1 MLAKLKA
8 KLNNREYQYLALFTL
23 LGFFIMLICS
33 YTSPAFYFDYSP
45 DNNAFFTVGK
55 AMAHGQVLY
64 KDIFEQKGP
73 YIYLLHIIAYL
84 VAQRSFVFIYFYES
98 LTLIASMYLTYRIAK
113 LVLTTPQALLVGI
126 LSPALFL
133 YHPYYDYGDTAEFFA
148 LPLILSL
155 IYLIMLLVVYHLR
168 VSPWWFFAQGLFVG
182 IEFFSKYTL
191 LGGWIAFYLFMGV
204 YLLRRKKWQ
213 MLQRLIL
220 WSGAGFL
227 LATVPWIVYF
237 AVVHGLK
244 SFIAVYFLFNTQVYM
259 TSSVSFFAN
268 LVQSASLLSQFFL
281 SSVVFFMLGLVGTL
295 AITFRTDILPG
306 AFAKSLYLLVF
317 LGNDIFALYGYSSGN
332 VFQYYQLV
340 YFPFFVLPLI
350 YFCKFFFDRQT
361 IRSDDDALTIL
372 ATILV
377 SLFLVLGVNNNFT
390 SSRLFPNNASVTD
403 RHTKVPQAPAQTEF
417 GDLMR
422 AQTTGK
428 MTLLNYGSIDMG
440 FYTAS
445 GAVPTQY
452 YFQNYNI
459 PAKSDPTIL
468 NSQVNAIRHK
478 QVEWVVFNTPA
489 GKSPQAWKGLSYKPG
504 QITDGNLNPGTA
516 QMSKILYRN
525 YRYVAQHTQSFEN
538 MNVTYWLFQRKGN

>member
-1 MLAKLKA
+1 
-8 KLNNREYQYLALFTL
+8 
-23 LGFFIMLICS
+23 
-33 YTSPAFYFDYSP
+33 
-45 DNNAFFTVGK
+45 
-55 AMAHGQVLY
+55 
-64 KDIFEQKGP
+64 
-73 YIYLLHIIAYL
+73 
-84 VAQRSFVFIYFYES
+84 
-98 LTLIASMYLTYRIAK
+98 
-113 LVLTTPQALLVGI
+113 
-126 LSPALFL
+126 
-133 YHPYYDYGDTAEFFA
+133 
-148 LPLILSL
+148 
-155 IYLIMLLVVYHLR
+155 
-168 VSPWWFFAQGLFVG
+168 
-182 IEFFSKYTL
+182 
-191 LGGWIAFYLFMGV
+191 MGV

-213 MLQRLIL
+213 MLQRLII

>member
-1 MLAKLKA
+1 M
-8 KLNNREYQYLALFTL
+8 NNREYQYLALFAL

-155 IYLIMLLVVYHLR
+155 IYLIMLLVVHHLR
-168 VSPWWFFAQGLFVG
+168 VSPRWFFAQGLFVG

-227 LATVPWIVYF
+227 LATVPWLVYF

>member
-1 MLAKLKA
+1 
-8 KLNNREYQYLALFTL
+8 
-23 LGFFIMLICS
+23 
-33 YTSPAFYFDYSP
+33 
-45 DNNAFFTVGK
+45 
-55 AMAHGQVLY
+55 MAHGQVLY

-73 YIYLLHIIAYL
+73 YIYLLHVIAYL

-155 IYLIMLLVVYHLR
+155 IYLIMLLVVHHLR

-191 LGGWIAFYLFMGV
+191 LGGWIVFYLFMGV
-204 YLLRRKKWQ
+204 YLLRRKNWL
-213 MLQRLIL
+213 MLKQLIL

-268 LVQSASLLSQFFL
+268 LVQSTSLLSQFFL

-306 AFAKSLYLLVF
+306 TFAKSLYLLVF

-350 YFCKFFFDRQT
+350 YFCKLFFDRQT
-361 IRSDDDALTIL
+361 IRSDDDVLTIL

-459 PAKSDPTIL
+459 PARSDPTIL

-516 QMSKILYRN
+516 QMSKSLYRN

>member
-1 MLAKLKA
+1 M
-8 KLNNREYQYLALFTL
+8 NNREYQYLALFTL

-155 IYLIMLLVVYHLR
+155 IYLIMLLVVHHLR

>member
-155 IYLIMLLVVYHLR
+155 IYLIMLLVVHHLR

>member
-8 KLNNREYQYLALFTL
+8 QLNNREFQYLTLFTL

-84 VAQRSFVFIYFYES
+84 VSHRSFVFIYVYES
-98 LTLIASMYLTYRIAK
+98 ATLIASMYLTYRIAK
-113 LVLTTPQALLVGI
+113 RVLTTPQALLVGI

-148 LPLILSL
+148 LPFILSL
-155 IYLIMLLVVYHLR
+155 IYLIMLLVDHHFQ

-191 LGGWIAFYLFMGV
+191 LGGWIAFYLFMGIT
-204 YLLRRKKWQ
+204 LLR
-213 MLQRLIL
+213 QRNWAVLKRLVL

-227 LATVPWIVYF
+227 LATVPWVLYF
-237 AVVHGLK
+237 ATVHGLK
-244 SFIAVYFLFNTQVYM
+244 SFIYVYFFFNTHVYL

-268 LVQSASLLSQFFL
+268 LVQSTSLLSQFFL
-281 SSVVFFMLGLVGTL
+281 SGVVFFVLGLLGTL
-295 AITFRTDILPG
+295 AITFRTDILKG
-306 AFAKSLYLLVF
+306 AFAKSLYLVVF
-317 LGNDIFALYGYSSGN
+317 LANDILALYGYSSGN

-340 YFPFFVLPLI
+340 YFPFFVLPFI

-361 IRSDDDALTIL
+361 IQSDDDALTIL

-390 SSRLFPNNASVTD
+390 SSRLFPNNASVTN
-403 RHTKVPQAPAQTEF
+403 RHTKVPQLPAQTEF

-422 AQTTGK
+422 AKSTGK
-428 MTLLNYGSIDMG
+428 NLTLLNYGSIDMG

-445 GAVPTQY
+445 GAVPNQY

-459 PAKSDPTIL
+459 PVRSDPTIID
-468 NSQVNAIRHK
+468 SQVNAIRHK

-489 GKSPQAWKGLSYKPG
+489 GKSPQAWKGLAYKPG

-516 QMSKILYRN
+516 QISKVLYRN

-538 MNVTYWLFQRKGN
+538 MNVTYWLFQRKE